1 MTWGRIVHPS
11 EMFSIGDEVEVL
23 VLKYNP
29 DEQKVSLGLK
39 QKTQNPWESVSENYS
54 AGTKITGRIVSLT
67 DYGAFIELEPGVE
80 GLIHVSEMSWT
91 KKIRHPSKVVQLGQ
105 EVDAVVKEIDVE
117 RKRISLSMKEAEPNP
132 WRLALERYP
141 IGSVVISNPSIMMNL
156 PGSSRSSRASPNS
169 VSRTCFFP
177 SNNRVITCRFPQSFS
192 TFASAGRAWFAL
204 NVFHFSPLERIL

>member
-1 MTWGRIVHPS
+1 M
-11 EMFSIGDEVEVL
+11 
-23 VLKYNP
+23 
-29 DEQKVSLGLK
+29 GLK

-132 WRLALERYP
+132 WRLALDSFAHDRFQSSEKDR
-141 IGSVVISNPSIMMNL
+141 STHLCAMKTVVIKRGP
-156 PGSSRSSRASPNS
+156 
-169 VSRTCFFP
+169 
-177 SNNRVITCRFPQSFS
+177 
-192 TFASAGRAWFAL
+192 
-204 NVFHFSPLERIL
+204 

>member
-1 MTWGRIVHPS
+1 MLHITDMTWGRIVHPS

-105 EVDAVVKEIDVE
+105 ESMLWS
-117 RKRISLSMKEAEPNP
+117 RKSMWN
-132 WRLALERYP
+132 
-141 IGSVVISNPSIMMNL
+141 
-156 PGSSRSSRASPNS
+156 
-169 VSRTCFFP
+169 
-177 SNNRVITCRFPQSFS
+177 
-192 TFASAGRAWFAL
+192 ASASL
-204 NVFHFSPLERIL
+204 CP